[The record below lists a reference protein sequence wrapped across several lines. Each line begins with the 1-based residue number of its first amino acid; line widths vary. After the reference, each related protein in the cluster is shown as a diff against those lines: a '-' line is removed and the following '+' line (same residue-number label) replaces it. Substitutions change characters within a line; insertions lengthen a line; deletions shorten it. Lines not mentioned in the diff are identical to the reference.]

1 MGPYSRMF
9 SVIVC
14 MLCLLCLADTGLGQI
29 QSGSEPVDRVEEY
42 YLTGRLD
49 RAELEALRLLSKQSD
64 LTDFERGEL
73 YRILAFSAIAHND
86 SDLAKHYFR
95 SGLQHNQNLRL
106 DRNLT
111 SPKILSVFDEAR
123 REFKQVRIVNREEL
137 VDDLKNFQLRVE
149 GGVRSLVLPGLGQF
163 HKGQRVRGNLM
174 LGATGLCI
182 IGLVYSQVMVMDS
195 QDRYQRALDSATATS
210 SYDDYSLYW
219 KMRNGFGIAFVTVWV
234 TSTLDAFISP
244 PDESAY
250 NRITLELA
258 YEQNTGTP
266 LVGLAFHY

>member
-1 MGPYSRMF
+1 MG
-9 SVIVC
+9 
-14 MLCLLCLADTGLGQI
+14 LLCVVELGMGQI
-29 QSGSEPVDRVEEY
+29 QSGSEPVDRIEQY

-86 SDLAKHYFR
+86 SVLAKQYFR
-95 SGLQHNQNLRL
+95 FGLQHNQNLRL

-111 SPKILSVFDEAR
+111 SPKILSVFDAAR
-123 REFKQVRIVNREEL
+123 IEFKQVRIMNREEL
-137 VDDLKNFQLRVE
+137 VDDLKSFQLRVE

-163 HKGQRVRGNLM
+163 HKGQRVRGNLY

-182 IGLVYSQVMVMDS
+182 IGLLYSQVMVMDS
-195 QDRYQRALDSATATS
+195 QDRYDRAQDSVSAIAN
-210 SYDDYSLYW
+210 YDDYSLYW
-219 KMRNGFGIAFVTVWV
+219 KMRNSFGIAIVTVWV
-234 TSTLDAFISP
+234 VSTLDAFISP

-250 NRITLELA
+250 SSITLELT
-258 YEQNTGTP
+258 YEQDSNTP
-266 LVGLAFHY
+266 LAGLAFHF